1 MSTTNLLQ
9 TIQQL
14 SKQTMEAGDPSDWC
28 LGVVETES
36 PLSIRI
42 EQKDVITEEFLELTD
57 AVRDYNVDI
66 TVNHTTEN
74 RSGGGGYAEF
84 ASHNHDY
91 VGRKRIT
98 VHNALHVGETV
109 ILLRQHGGQ
118 GFVVLSRNHDHTNIS
133 GQWG

>member
-1 MSTTNLLQ
+1 
-9 TIQQL
+9 
-14 SKQTMEAGDPSDWC
+14 
-28 LGVVETES
+28 
-36 PLSIRI
+36 
-42 EQKDVITEEFLELTD
+42 
-57 AVRDYNVDI
+57 VDI